1 MSSEPRRTMNSR
13 LTCLYTPLFPLAAR
27 LRSEPE
33 LTGDAL
39 AVLEGNGAASRITA
53 ASRRA
58 RRAGICRGM
67 SLAQARALLPKIT
80 VRARDGACERAA
92 QQSLLE
98 IAEALSPR
106 VEDAGQGVIYLDAGG
121 LERHWP
127 VERDLGVALM
137 RAAEQAGLPIRVGIA
152 GSKLAARIAAEQA
165 DSPTLVA
172 AGDEARFLS
181 PLPLSRLLAETR
193 ILERLERWG
202 IQSIGQFADLPKNEI
217 ASRFGE
223 AGQRLHRQ
231 ARGLDSHPLIPHTPP
246 PTFDEGMDLEWP
258 LTSLEPFLF
267 VARAALERLCDRME
281 RRGLACLQL
290 ETSLHL
296 EPDGNHE
303 RSVELPT
310 PTRDVKTLLTL
321 IKLDLEANPP
331 GAPVIGFTL
340 RGYPDR
346 PRKAQL
352 TLFGPTA
359 LSPDRLA
366 TTLARLFTLL
376 GPEGLGSPQSSAG
389 HRPEGFG
396 LEPFAPAPP
405 PDEIREPEFQGYGLL
420 AVRALRPPIPIE
432 VIVDS
437 RPRRVSTSVV
447 EATERRPRIEGTVR
461 VASGPWSLEEDWWS
475 EQPVDRRYW
484 DVELSDGGIYRIYCD
499 TRSSNWFADG
509 IYD

>member
-1 MSSEPRRTMNSR
+1 MSRRAPYTASHR
-13 LTCLYTPLFPLAAR
+13 IACLFTPLFPLAAR

-33 LTGDAL
+33 LAEAAL
-39 AVLEGNGAASRITA
+39 AILEGNGAAARIVA

-58 RRAGICRGM
+58 RRAGIRRGM
-67 SLAQARALLPKIT
+67 SLAQARALLPDIT
-80 VRARDGACERAA
+80 VRARDTACERAA

-106 VEDAGQGVIYLDAGG
+106 VENAGRGVIYLDVAG
-121 LERHWP
+121 LQRHWP
-127 VERDLGVALM
+127 VERDLGVALI
-137 RAAEQAGLPIRVGIA
+137 RAAERAGLPIRAGIA
-152 GSKLAARIAAEQA
+152 GSKLAARVAAEQP
-165 DSPTLVA
+165 DSPTLIE
-172 AGDEARFLS
+172 AGDEACFLS
-181 PLPLSRLLAETR
+181 PLPLSRLLTETR

-202 IQSIGQFADLPKNEI
+202 IQSIGQFAKLPRNEI
-217 ASRFGE
+217 SSRFGE
-223 AGQRLHRQ
+223 AGRTLHRQ
-231 ARGLDSHPLIPHTPP
+231 ARGLDSRPLIPHTPP
-246 PTFDEGMDLEWP
+246 PTFDEGMELEWP

-281 RRGLACLQL
+281 RRGLACLRL

-310 PTRDVKTLLTL
+310 PTRDTKTLLTL
-321 IKLDLEANPP
+321 LKLDLEANPP
-331 GAPVIGFTL
+331 GAPVQGFTL
-340 RGYPDR
+340 RGHPDR
-346 PRKAQL
+346 PREAQL

-366 TTLARLFTLL
+366 TTLARLFALL
-376 GPEGLGSPQSSAG
+376 GPEGLGSPRSADS
-389 HRPEGFG
+389 HRPEGFR
-396 LEPFAPAPP
+396 LEPFAPAA
-405 PDEIREPEFQGYGLL
+405 PDEVRESEPQGYGLL

-437 RPRRVSTSVV
+437 RPRRVSTPVN
-447 EATERRPRIEGTVR
+447 EATKSRPRIEGAVR

-475 EQPVDRRYW
+475 EEPVDRSYW
-484 DVELSDGGIYRIYCD
+484 DVELSDGGIYRIYRD
-499 TRSSNWFADG
+499 RRSRDWFADG

>member
-1 MSSEPRRTMNSR
+1 MKTR
-13 LTCLYTPLFPLAAR
+13 LICLYTPLFPLAAR

-33 LTGDAL
+33 LAGVAL
-39 AVLEGNGAASRITA
+39 AVLEGNGTA
-53 ASRRA
+53 ARIIASSRRA
-58 RRAGICRGM
+58 RRAGIHRGM

-80 VRARDGACERAA
+80 VRARDAACERAA
-92 QQSLLE
+92 QHSLLE
-98 IAEALSPR
+98 ISEALSPR
-106 VEDAGQGVIYLDAGG
+106 VEDAGQGVVYLDAAG

-127 VERDLGVALM
+127 QERELGVALI
-137 RAAEQAGLPIRVGIA
+137 RAAERAGLSVRVGIA
-152 GSKLAARIAAEQA
+152 GSKLAARVAAEQA
-165 DSPTLVA
+165 ESPTLVP

-181 PLPLSRLLAETR
+181 PLPLSRLLAEAR
-193 ILERLERWG
+193 ILERLESWG

-217 ASRFGE
+217 TSRFGDV
-223 AGQRLHRQ
+223 GQRLHRQ
-231 ARGLDSHPLIPHTPP
+231 ARGLDSHPLVPHSPP
-246 PTFDEGMDLEWP
+246 VTFDEGMDLEWP

-267 VARAALERLCDRME
+267 VARAALERLCGRME
-281 RRGLACLQL
+281 RRGLACLRL

-296 EPDGNHE
+296 EPDGTHE

-310 PTRDVKTLLTL
+310 PTRDIKTLLTL
-321 IKLDLEANPP
+321 IKLDLETNPP
-331 GAPVIGFTL
+331 GASVIGFTL
-340 RGYPDR
+340 RGHPDR
-346 PRKAQL
+346 PREAQL

-376 GPEGLGSPQSSAG
+376 GPDGLGSPQLSSG

-396 LEPFAPAPP
+396 LEPFAPTPP
-405 PDEIREPEFQGYGLL
+405 PDEVREAEIQGYGLL

-432 VIVDS
+432 VIIDS
-437 RPRRVSTSVV
+437 RPLRVTTPMI

-461 VASGPWSLEEDWWS
+461 VASGPWSLEEGWWS
-475 EQPVDRRYW
+475 QEPIDRRYW

-499 TRSSNWFADG
+499 NRSSDWFADG